1 MKLNKR
7 VQTMSLPITD
17 IVVGERIRKENG
29 AIDELAE
36 SIRERGLI
44 NPITAMELTGGGYQ
58 LIAGLRRL
66 EAVKMLGLAEIR
78 ATVLTPMEADEALM
92 TEIAE
97 NEQRKEFTLAER
109 LEYADRIRVVEKEKA
124 KERMAVFAR
133 EGRNEG
139 TAKRPYPEKGE
150 TRDIVAKKAGFTSQQ
165 QMRRAA
171 VVAKKSPELL
181 DMIDTGKASIYGAY
195 KTATGNDKPA
205 FTPDSSLENAPVM
218 PGHKM
223 HRRAAKGDRETI
235 QQISDRIVT
244 AKEVE
249 VESLARF
256 NPASVNTDGDP
267 DTVAGANHERLSDN
281 PVYSALYEHYQE
293 AVSTANVLTGELR
306 SRCES
311 YEKRIRAY
319 EENRQTMTRTIE
331 ELRAECAAL
340 RAQIEGATPDA

>member
-1 MKLNKR
+1 MSKR
-7 VQTMSLPITD
+7 VQTMSLPVVNIM
-17 IVVGERIRKENG
+17 VGERIRKENG
-29 AIDELAE
+29 AIDELAD

-44 NPITAMELTGGGYQ
+44 NPITVMELTSGGYQ

-66 EAVKMLGLAEIR
+66 EAVKLLGTTEIR
-78 ATVLTPMEADEALM
+78 ATVLSPMEADEALM

-124 KERMAVFAR
+124 KERMGYKAQR
-133 EGRNEG
+133 ERDQG
-139 TAKRPYPEKGE
+139 TGDCPYLEKGE
-150 TRDIVAKKAGFTSQQ
+150 SRDIVAQKAGFSSSR

-171 VVAKKSPELL
+171 VVASKSPELL
-181 DMIDTGKASIYGAY
+181 DKIDAGEESIYGAY
-195 KTATGNDKPA
+195 KIATGQEKPA
-205 FTPDSSLENAPVM
+205 FTPDASLENAPVV
-218 PGHKM
+218 PGHKL
-223 HRRAAKGDRETI
+223 HRQAAKGDRETI
-235 QQISDRIVT
+235 QQISDQIVT

-256 NPASVNTDGDP
+256 NPASVETHGDP

-306 SRCES
+306 SRCEG

-319 EENRQTMTRTIE
+319 EENRVTMARTIE

-340 RAQIEGATPDA
+340 RAQHGGESADA